1 MDDSMKKNKVILDFD
16 NTMGLPKHEIDDGLT
31 LLYLL
36 SQDDI
41 EILGI
46 TTTFGNGNMDEVAM
60 ATQALLTFIGKPIP
74 VFEGAHERGKG
85 ETAAARFLVDFGN
98 GVPKAS
104 DHFGNWATGKFRIR
118 C

>member
-1 MDDSMKKNKVILDFD
+1 MKKKKVILDFD

-46 TTTFGNGNMDEVAM
+46 TTTYGNGNMEEVM
-60 ATQALLTFIGKPIP
+60 TATQELIAFYGTPIP
-74 VFEGAHERGKG
+74 FMKERMNE
-85 ETAAARFLVDFGN
+85 ETVKRQRHNSLLRRYRPFQKKYQL
-98 GVPKAS
+98 
-104 DHFGNWATGKFRIR
+104 
-118 C
+118 